1 MQSFDYDPAI
11 RVLFGENSVD
21 RLGELARELDARRV
35 LLVTDPGLVEAGH
48 AEHALQA
55 LRKSGCQAAVFSEV
69 EENPTTRVVEA
80 GTRFA
85 QENSPIECI
94 VGLGGGSSMDCAK
107 GINFLL
113 TNGGEMEDYQGMGK
127 ASKPMLPSLGVPT
140 TAGTGSEAQ
149 SFALI
154 SQRGSHIK
162 MACGDKKARF
172 RAVILDPALT
182 ASMPRQV
189 AAVTAMD
196 AVSHALES
204 YVTTRRNP
212 VSQMLAREAWR
223 LLAANFEAA
232 LENPQDAEVRGRMLL
247 GAHWAGAAIEN
258 SMLGAAHA
266 TANPLTARYDITHGI
281 AVGLMLPHVVR
292 FNASVAGGCYHELL
306 NVAGAANGNPKSSP
320 ERLSERLVR
329 FKQAA
334 GLPLRLRD
342 CGVRSE
348 DLPLLAQQATEQ
360 WTGNF
365 NPRKLDQELCIGLY
379 ERAF

>member
-1 MQSFDYDPAI
+1 MQSFDYDPTI

-21 RLGELARELDARRV
+21 RLGELVRELDARRT
-35 LLVTDPGLVEAGH
+35 LLVTDPGLVQAGH

-55 LRKSGCQAAVFSEV
+55 LRKAGCETAVFSQV
-69 EENPTTRVVEA
+69 EENPTTRVVKA
-80 GTRFA
+80 ATRFA
-85 QENSPIECI
+85 RESGPIECI

-107 GINFLL
+107 GVNFLL
-113 TNGGEMEDYQGMGK
+113 TNGGKMEDYQGMGK

-154 SQRGSHIK
+154 SRRGSHIK

-172 RAVILDPALT
+172 RAVILDPGLT
-182 ASMPRQV
+182 ASMPREV

-212 VSQMLAREAWR
+212 LSQMFAREAWR
-223 LLAANFEAA
+223 LLAGNFEAA
-232 LENPQDAEVRGRMLL
+232 LDHPEDPEVRGLMLL

-292 FNASVAGGCYHELL
+292 FNGPVAGGCYKELL
-306 NVAGAANGNPKSSP
+306 SVAGACNGSERTSP
-320 ERLSERLVR
+320 ERLSEHLVR

-342 CGVRSE
+342 CGVLSD
-348 DLPLLAQQATEQ
+348 DLPLLAQQAAQQ
-360 WTGNF
+360 WTGTF
-365 NPRKLDQELCIGLY
+365 NPRKLNQEQFIELY
-379 ERAF
+379 EQAF